1 MQSLCR
7 KLFTGSAFSNDERR
21 PVNGSEF
28 RDVIQR
34 LRQRGRFTNDRR
46 GLGFHRPTIPL
57 VKA

>member
-1 MQSLCR
+1 MQSLRR

-34 LRQRGRFTNDRR
+34 LCQRSRFTDDRW
-46 GLGFHRPTIPL
+46 GLGFHRLTIPL
-57 VKA
+57 LKV